1 MISRLSTHGLFKH
14 CNLSSNIGNTMS
26 LGLYRTPFA
35 TANVLRPGLR
45 TAPAPLSPATPPRVA
60 SPGPSSL
67 YALSPAFLAALA
79 DKVNKPTTLPKSNPN
94 DSERD
99 PQAPTV
105 NMSRATVTHQVR
117 HRGLERLSFFGV
129 VVCLVK
135 FKWIILSLLQK
146 RLIGASAF
154 CPVINSPISY

>member
-1 MISRLSTHGLFKH
+1 MHRPELRLS
-14 CNLSSNIGNTMS
+14 NLDPLVIKSTSWVS
-26 LGLYRTPFA
+26 L
-35 TANVLRPGLR
+35 TALLRR
-45 TAPAPLSPATPPRVA
+45 QS
-60 SPGPSSL
+60 
-67 YALSPAFLAALA
+67 
-79 DKVNKPTTLPKSNPN
+79 DKVNKPTTLTKSNPN